1 MAKGEI
7 IVVRRN
13 KMTETL
19 YCEHGGVAIEMAF
32 RQGAYICPACGK
44 FQIACSWKPKILL
57 RGEWITY
64 PFPFRT
70 GEGALA
76 MAKKLKS
83 FVSLATDC
91 CTCISD
97 EKALYDIDADG
108 KYIVLDEVK

>member
-1 MAKGEI
+1 MYLP
-7 IVVRRN
+7 
-13 KMTETL
+13 L
-19 YCEHGGVAIEMAF
+19 YCEHGEVTVEMAY
-32 RQGAYICPACGK
+32 RQGVYICPVCHRFVVADR
-44 FQIACSWKPKILL
+44 ITWKPKILL

-70 GEGALA
+70 EEGALA

-83 FVSLATDC
+83 FVSFATDC